1 MIDKVTVLRTFAL
14 SKLWYLLNFITLEE
28 QEIKAFETLS
38 FNYIWSNKAETIK
51 RNILITEFKDGG
63 LNMVLI
69 RAKINMIV
77 IRNLLYIKLNMNRP
91 QYQFSIYWMKFYF
104 REYIANFNVK
114 PIGLDKDRP
123 KIYSLMLD
131 LSKKFAVKFSN
142 WINVENEKRRKV
154 HDAKTRNKQ
163 QIKPFTPYS
172 NNFLINSGILYSK
185 IIYRLFLEDY
195 SLVKNLD
202 NNICKNDQ
210 EYIYLKIHKIN
221 SSHVRTTNFRL
232 IRHGLP
238 TNAKFKN
245 RYDNICFMCKKI
257 INENTDFVFI
267 QCELAIKFFL
277 IC

>member
-1 MIDKVTVLRTFAL
+1 MNLWNGIRFNLIDKVTVLRTFAL
-14 SKLWYLLNFITLEE
+14 CKLWYLLNFITLEE

-63 LNMVLI
+63 LNMVSI

-142 WINVENEKRRKV
+142 WINVENEKREKYMMQ
-154 HDAKTRNKQ
+154 K
-163 QIKPFTPYS
+163 
-172 NNFLINSGILYSK
+172 
-185 IIYRLFLEDY
+185 
-195 SLVKNLD
+195 
-202 NNICKNDQ
+202 
-210 EYIYLKIHKIN
+210 
-221 SSHVRTTNFRL
+221 
-232 IRHGLP
+232 
-238 TNAKFKN
+238 
-245 RYDNICFMCKKI
+245 
-257 INENTDFVFI
+257 
-267 QCELAIKFFL
+267 
-277 IC
+277 